1 MFSIWGG
8 APNGSF
14 LMGLFSMAL
23 VSVAVLDIHVPAV
36 SPPNLLKS
44 AVWNRVCATQSLLY
58 YT

>member
-44 AVWNRVCATQSLLY
+44 SVKVRK
-58 YT
+58 